1 MTTLAPLESLYELNP
16 DAGVNLPLPS
26 ELSNLYGHLQ
36 FPPHGGRSYVIA
48 NFVSTLDGV
57 VSLGIP
63 GRSGGGEI
71 SGFNPYDRMVM
82 GLLRAAADAVIV
94 GAGTL
99 RAVSADHVWNAAYIF
114 PTLAEAYQQLRAA
127 MGKPEPPLNVIVTA
141 RAEIDLSLRVFQSG
155 EVPVLIVTTPQGQ
168 EHLSKQPMPASVQ
181 VAVVEESAA
190 AGELSARAVLN
201 ACVNHLRHAAPSTS
215 TPKVPGREVPPRKNQ
230 GRWQAGSGQRPAL
243 LRGSDLI
250 LVEGGPHLMGNFL
263 TENCLNELFLTF
275 APQIA
280 GRDNSTERPG
290 LIAGKRYAPEQPL
303 WGALTSVKRAGSH
316 LFLRYSLKESS
327 VYRSSH

>member
-1 MTTLAPLESLYELNP
+1 MTTLPPLESLYELNP
-16 DAGVNLPLPS
+16 GVVVNLPLPP

-63 GRSGGGEI
+63 GHAGGGEI
-71 SGFNPYDRMVM
+71 SGFNPHDRMIM

-99 RAVSADHVWNAAYIF
+99 RAVSADHLWNAPYIF
-114 PTLAEAYQQLRAA
+114 PELAEAYQELRTA
-127 MGKPEPPLNVIVTA
+127 MGKSKPPLNVFVTA

-155 EVPVLIVTTPQGQ
+155 EVPVLIVTTLQGQ
-168 EHLSKQPMPASVQ
+168 ERLSKQLMPASVQ
-181 VAVVEESAA
+181 VAVVESAA
-190 AGELSARAVLN
+190 AGELSAQAVLD
-201 ACVNHLRHAAPSTS
+201 ACASHLR
-215 TPKVPGREVPPRKNQ
+215 R
-230 GRWQAGSGQRPAL
+230 
-243 LRGSDLI
+243 SDLI

-263 TENCLNELFLTF
+263 TENCLDELFLTF

-316 LFLRYSLKESS
+316 LFLRYILKEASI
-327 VYRSSH
+327 